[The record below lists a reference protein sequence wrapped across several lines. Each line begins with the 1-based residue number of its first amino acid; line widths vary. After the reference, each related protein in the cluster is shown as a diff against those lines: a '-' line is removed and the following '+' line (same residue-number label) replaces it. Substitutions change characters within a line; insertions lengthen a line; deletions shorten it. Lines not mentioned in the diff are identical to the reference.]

1 MRYLYSILAAAIV
14 ISTLNACSDNEQK
27 PEANNADKELLA
39 KAKTY
44 FSPLPLIAKNA
55 DNKKTKQKISLGHK
69 LYFDNQLSLD
79 QTQSCNSC
87 HNLATYGVD
96 NLPTSPGD
104 KGENGD
110 RNSPTVL
117 NAALHTSQ
125 FWDGRSKDVEEQA
138 GLPILNPVEM
148 AIPDEAF
155 LVDRLKKDPD
165 YPTLFKEAFPDDA
178 DALTYANIRNSLA
191 LFERELLT
199 PGVFDTY
206 LKGDVTALSQEEKD
220 GMNAF
225 IDAQCITC
233 HSGALL
239 GGNLFQKFAVYGNY
253 WEYTKGDSTDTGR
266 FKETGVE
273 GDKYMY
279 KVPSLR
285 NVTETYPYLHDGSVA
300 DLKEVIRIMGKAQ
313 LNVDLSNEQIASIN
327 EFLKTLSP
335 ENPIRPE
342 YQSAPQ

>member
-1 MRYLYSILAAAIV
+1 MKILYSLLAALILMSV
-14 ISTLNACSDNEQK
+14 LNACDDSEKKAVTSD
-27 PEANNADKELLA
+27 ADKELLA

-55 DNKKTKQKISLGHK
+55 DNKKTKQKIALGHK
-69 LYFDNQLSLD
+69 LYYDTQLSKD
-79 QTQSCNSC
+79 QTISCNSC

-96 NLPTSPGD
+96 NEATSVGD
-104 KGENGD
+104 DGGRGD

-117 NAALHTSQ
+117 NAALHTTQ

-155 LVDRLKKDPD
+155 LVDRLKQDGE
-165 YPTLFKEAFPDDA
+165 YPSLFKEAFPDDA
-178 DALTYANIRNSLA
+178 DPLTYENIRNSLA

-199 PGVFDTY
+199 PGKFDTY
-206 LKGDVTALSQEEKD
+206 IKGDVSALSKEEKD

-233 HSGALL
+233 HSGPLL
-239 GGNLFQKFAVYGNY
+239 GGNLFQKFAVYGKY

-273 GDKYMY
+273 GDKYMF

-285 NVTETYPYLHDGSVA
+285 NVTETYPYFHDGSVA

-313 LNVDLSNEQIASIN
+313 LNVDLTNEQIVSIN
-327 EFLKTLSP
+327 EFLRTLSP
-335 ENPIRPE
+335 EDPIKVE